1 MFTNWGHVLFVC
13 VSKRF
18 SLYHNNNSVENL
30 YGSRNFFNAP
40 RIRVTMR
47 PPHRT
52 NVTCKRFIEKAKQS
66 RTKYIKEYLTR
77 PAGRREVPV
86 NQRHTK
92 DIHKSHSSF
101 PTIVYNI
108 IRIPRRNR
116 IYFYR
121 KRKNKRERIVVMYN
135 NIYEPHH
142 THIVNRN

>member
-1 MFTNWGHVLFVC
+1 LYTDYILLAFNLIEFVVIIIDCFEKCLPIGAWGHVLFVC

-18 SLYHNNNSVENL
+18 SLYHNNNSADNL
-30 YGSRNFFNAP
+30 YGFRNFFNAP
-40 RIRVTMR
+40 RIRITMR

-66 RTKYIKEYLTR
+66 RTKYLKEYLAR
-77 PAGRREVPV
+77 PAGRGEVPV
-86 NQRHTK
+86 NQCHTK

-121 KRKNKRERIVVMYN
+121 
-135 NIYEPHH
+135 
-142 THIVNRN
+142 